1 MYEEIARS
9 CTVLCSFRLVV
20 IKFNLMSALL
30 YAQAAFE
37 EVVTGRLSCWRDDRM
52 SGIRGIG
59 EESMVEHFARKRTNL
74 GARLA
79 SIVGALSFIFASAP
93 SMAAGPIQI
102 DLTYDSEM
110 DMVRPENHPGIAVH
124 HNLHVTFVNGKGVT
138 ENRDRNAGRYQDKN
152 SMTQAPREE
161 AGYATWRVLSQD
173 KLMRIERDPQS
184 TRTMIVTLT
193 SASTCTLEVKDEL
206 KSGFNEYAF
215 LRIST
220 HSLGY
225 FSSYRVVGTSCTIR

>member
-1 MYEEIARS
+1 MI
-9 CTVLCSFRLVV
+9 
-20 IKFNLMSALL
+20 
-30 YAQAAFE
+30 
-37 EVVTGRLSCWRDDRM
+37 
-52 SGIRGIG
+52 
-59 EESMVEHFARKRTNL
+59 EHFARTNF

-79 SIVGALSFIFASAP
+79 ARIVGAFSIVFAVAP
-93 SMAAGPIQI
+93 SMAAEPIQI

-110 DMVRPENHPGIAVH
+110 DMVRPENHPGISVH

-152 SMTQAPREE
+152 AMSQAPREE
-161 AGYATWRVLSQD
+161 AGYAIWRVLSQD

-193 SASTCTLEVKDEL
+193 SANTCTLEVKDEL
-206 KSGFNEYAF
+206 KSGFTEYAF

-225 FSSYRVVGTSCTIR
+225 FSSYRVVGTSCTIH